1 MNATSD
7 LKPIMHGPR
16 LLYRFAR
23 VALADLKLVV
33 QAPSAFYGRIASAI
47 GARMPK
53 GLYARA
59 LIIIIAPMVLLQS
72 VVAFVFLERHWAT
85 VTGRLSTAT
94 VQSIAM
100 LIETYQAFPQNKK
113 NAVTLTRLANN
124 NLGFRVKIV
133 PGEDLPPARAKPF
146 FDLLDSTLSDE
157 ITRRIKRP
165 FWIDTVGRSKFVDI
179 RIKLDHGVMRVLAR
193 RSQTY
198 ASNSQIF
205 LFWMIGT
212 SLVLLTVAVLFL
224 RNQIK
229 PILRLAEAAESFG
242 KGRPVPPEFRPRGA
256 REVRQAALAFMEMRD
271 RIERH
276 VEQRT
281 TMLAGVSHDLRTVLT
296 RFKLELAMIE
306 DSPEIEAMR
315 ADADEMEAMLEDY
328 MAFAK
333 GDSGEDIVRANIGDI
348 LTEVKNQAHGAKNV
362 TIEVRGKPLVV
373 ALKRHAFKRAVA
385 NLVNNAARF
394 ATHVTVSAG
403 KENGSLVV
411 AVDDDGPGIPEAE
424 REHVFRPFYRVDHA
438 RNQDSGSTGLGL
450 AIARDIAHS
459 HGGDITLNQSRLGGL
474 KAVLKVPV

>member
-1 MNATSD
+1 MNAPSD
-7 LKPIMHGPR
+7 LKPIVHGPR
-16 LLYRFAR
+16 SRFAMA
-23 VALADLKLVV
+23 ALADLKLVV
-33 QAPSAFYGRIASAI
+33 QAPGAFYRRIASAI

-100 LIETYQAFPQNKK
+100 LIETYEAFPQNKK

-124 NLGFRVKIV
+124 NLGLRVKIV
-133 PGEDLPPARAKPF
+133 PGDELPPARAKPF

-179 RIKLDHGVMRVLAR
+179 RIKLDNGVMHVLAR

-328 MAFAK
+328 LAFAK
-333 GDSGEDIVRANIGDI
+333 GDSGEEIVRANIGDI
-348 LTEVKNQAHGAKNV
+348 LTEVKNQAHGTKNV
-362 TIEVRGKPLVV
+362 TIDVRGKPLVV
-373 ALKRHAFKRAVA
+373 ALKRNAFKRAVA

-394 ATHVTVSAG
+394 ATHVTVSAS